1 MVGLKKKN
9 EKSEF
14 ILAELVHLAD
24 QMDVQIR
31 REALGDDEA
40 PAESGLAHLD
50 GKPVIFLDRRL
61 EAVEAVG
68 VLVRELA
75 KFRMD
80 DIYIKPAI
88 RKLFEDTKDGG

>member
-50 GKPVIFLDRRL
+50 GRPVIFLDRRL

-75 KFRMD
+75 KFGMD

-88 RKLFEDTKDGG
+88 RKLFEDIKEGG

>member
-1 MVGLKKKN
+1 MVGLKKKS

-50 GKPVIFLDRRL
+50 GRPVIFLDRRL

-88 RKLFEDTKDGG
+88 RKLFEDIEEGG

>member
-1 MVGLKKKN
+1 LVGLKKKN

-50 GKPVIFLDRRL
+50 GRPVIFLDRRL

-88 RKLFEDTKDGG
+88 RKLFEDTKNGG

>member
-1 MVGLKKKN
+1 MKRKK
-9 EKSEF
+9 EKTEF
-14 ILAELVHLAD
+14 ILDELLRLAD
-24 QMDVQIR
+24 QLDVQIR
-31 REALGDDEA
+31 REALGDNEA
-40 PAESGLAHLD
+40 PVESGLAHLD
-50 GKPVIFLDRRL
+50 GRPVIFLERRL

-88 RKLFEDTKDGG
+88 RKLFEDIEEGG

>member
-9 EKSEF
+9 ERSEF

-50 GKPVIFLDRRL
+50 GRPVIFLDRRL

>member
-50 GKPVIFLDRRL
+50 GRPVIFLDRRL

-88 RKLFEDTKDGG
+88 RKLFEDTKNGG

>member
-1 MVGLKKKN
+1 LVGLKKKS

-50 GKPVIFLDRRL
+50 GRPVIFLDRRL

-88 RKLFEDTKDGG
+88 RKLFEDTKNGG

>member
-1 MVGLKKKN
+1 LVGLKKKN

>member
-1 MVGLKKKN
+1 MVGLKKKS

-50 GKPVIFLDRRL
+50 GRPVIFLDRRL

-88 RKLFEDTKDGG
+88 RKLFEDTKNGG

>member
-1 MVGLKKKN
+1 MVGLKKKS

-50 GKPVIFLDRRL
+50 GRPIIFLDRRL

-75 KFRMD
+75 KFEMD

-88 RKLFEDTKDGG
+88 RKLFEDIEEGG